1 MVAEKKSQAQIIRDH
16 INFKF
21 DSSFDYST
29 KENRALDVKEIQ
41 EKYKKLV
48 VEDYNKLKSHHAKI
62 LQEVMKKRKIDP
74 RTMGLSKKIPRF
86 TPPTALDP
94 KITPKPQAVGT
105 TGAPVQYAATVPSES
120 VTGAITPQVP
130 FQEPFIKFSETGTAA
145 SFNALYMGIQAIFPY
160 AKDLKE
166 SQQKALGEMWT
177 PIFNKYLSE
186 KMEIVI
192 AVIATVGIF
201 GGQVA
206 SGRRES
212 KKNEPKEKIEDVGKQ
227 KTETKTETPK
237 EKTPIPSSQDE
248 KDKSESKEI
257 SKLAD
262 RDKWE
267 A

>member
-1 MVAEKKSQAQIIRDH
+1 MSEKKSQAQIIRDH

-86 TPPTALDP
+86 TPPTSLDAT
-94 KITPKPQAVGT
+94 ITPKPQAVGT
-105 TGAPVQYAATVPSES
+105 TGAPIQYSS
-120 VTGAITPQVP
+120 TGQQTTMPIPTSPQP

-145 SFNALYMGIQAIFPY
+145 TFNAFYMGIKAIFPY
-160 AKDLKE
+160 AKDLAPD
-166 SQQKALGEMWT
+166 QQKALGEMWT

-186 KMEIVI
+186 KMEIVL

-201 GGQVA
+201 GGQIA

-212 KKNEPKEKIEDVGKQ
+212 KKNEPKEKLEDIGKQ
-227 KTETKTETPK
+227 KTETKEAPKTETKAPL
-237 EKTPIPSSQDE
+237 SSQEE
-248 KDKSESKEI
+248 KDKAESEKI
-257 SKLAD
+257 AKLPD
-262 RDKWE
+262 DDKWN

>member
-1 MVAEKKSQAQIIRDH
+1 MSEKKSQAQIIRDH
-16 INFKF
+16 INFQF

-29 KENRALDVKEIQ
+29 KENRALDVKAIQ

-86 TPPTALDP
+86 TPPTSLDA

-105 TGAPVQYAATVPSES
+105 GAPIQPQATAQTP
-120 VTGAITPQVP
+120 TTPMTTMPQVP
-130 FQEPFIKFSETGTAA
+130 IQEPFIKFSETGTAA
-145 SFNALYMGIQAIFPY
+145 TFNAFYMGIKAIFPY
-160 AKDLKE
+160 AKDLAPD
-166 SQQKALGEMWT
+166 QQKALGEMWT

-186 KMEIVI
+186 KMEIVL

-201 GGQVA
+201 GGQIA
-206 SGRRES
+206 SGRREF
-212 KKNEPKEKIEDVGKQ
+212 KKTEPKEKLEDVGKP
-227 KTETKTETPK
+227 KTETKIEAPK
-237 EKTPIPSSQDE
+237 ETTVTPLSSQQE
-248 KDKSESKEI
+248 KEKIESQKI
-257 SKLAD
+257 SKLDAKD
-262 RDKWE
+262 QWE